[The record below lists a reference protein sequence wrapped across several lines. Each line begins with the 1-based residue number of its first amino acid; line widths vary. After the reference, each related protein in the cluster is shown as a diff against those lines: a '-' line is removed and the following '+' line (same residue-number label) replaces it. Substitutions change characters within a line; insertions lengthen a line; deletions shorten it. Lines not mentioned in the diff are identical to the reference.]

1 MKKYIYVVIA
11 LVAIGS
17 LFSACKKDLKTFEG
31 ETGIYFSPSVF
42 AWEKRPV
49 GDSTVISFSFAKS
62 TLKDSVILLP
72 VMIAGPTSTTDKDF
86 KLTIDPA
93 STAVPGTHY
102 EILNKNFMIPENGQ
116 AAVVGI
122 KLHRT
127 TDMLTKDYA
136 LILNLE
142 SNENFKTTM
151 RDRVLDAATGRKIS
165 YISYKIHLNDIL
177 KKPAAWLDYYL
188 GPFSRKKLFLLAE
201 TAEIKDIGDLDNT
214 NLTSI
219 SKVVFYGTFMQR
231 YLNEMK
237 ASGKTIY
244 EEDGKEMRM
253 GDGVQ

>member
-1 MKKYIYVVIA
+1 MKKYIYLVIA

-31 ETGIYFSPSVF
+31 ATGIYFLPSVF
-42 AWEKRPV
+42 AWEKKPV
-49 GDSTVISFSFAKS
+49 GDSTVISFSYAKN
-62 TLKDSVILLP
+62 TMTDSVVLIP
-72 VMIAGPTSTTDKDF
+72 VMISGPTSTIDKEF

-93 STAVPGTHY
+93 STAVPNTHY
-102 EILNKNFMIPENGQ
+102 EILNKNFAIPANGQ
-116 AAVVGI
+116 VAIVGI

-127 TDMLTKDYA
+127 PDMLTKDYSI
-136 LILNLE
+136 ILNLE

-151 RDRVLDAATGRKIS
+151 ADRVLDAATGRKIS
-165 YISYKIHLNDIL
+165 YIRYKIHLNDIL
-177 KKPAAWLDYYL
+177 KKPAAWLEYYL
-188 GPFSRKKLFLLAE
+188 GPFSRKKLFLMAE

-219 SKVVFYGTFMQR
+219 SKLVFYGTFMQR

-253 GDGVQ
+253 GDSVQ